1 MPKRLRRLAV
11 LFPDTHPANRTMLT
25 AIGEGFAQQGVEV
38 FGGLGLRD
46 EERLVGFLRETRPDA
61 VFDVNRCRDQI
72 PFLPRTIRH
81 ICWMIDAGNR
91 PLAEIRGSEL
101 TYFFG
106 ANWLR
111 QYPHRHE
118 AQVGW
123 LPPGFCPRSYRPGLL
138 PLRCD
143 LLFAGHIP
151 RPWTE
156 AERARPV
163 FRQGQRE
170 IVFGQLVDLVDRAW
184 DGANHANFANDQYFE
199 WALSL
204 LDQAEDIRLDRR
216 QAQPL
221 FYDIACRLMRGLGRR
236 RLLDLAVASQRS
248 LVLYGSENFR
258 LYPAYA
264 PAYQRFVETAAELAA
279 LYQSAGLTLHD
290 GVGVHF
296 RTFDCMG
303 AGGLICYARS
313 PDDDVFGG
321 INTCFE
327 PDLHYVSVTPQTFSD
342 QVERYLS
349 DEGARRRLAD
359 AAARRVHRDHTWAKR
374 TEQILA
380 DLDRL

>member
-1 MPKRLRRLAV
+1 MRKRLGRLVV
-11 LFPDTHPANRTMLT
+11 LFPDAQPANGTMLA
-25 AIGEGFAQQGVEV
+25 AIRQGFAEQGVKV

-61 VFDVNRCRDQI
+61 VLDINRCRDQI
-72 PFLPRTIRH
+72 PFLPAGIRH
-81 ICWMIDAGNR
+81 ICWMIDPGAC

-118 AQVGW
+118 GQAGW
-123 LPPGFCPRSYRPGLL
+123 LPPGFCPRSYQPGLL
-138 PLRCD
+138 PLRWD
-143 LLFAGHIP
+143 LLFAGDIP
-151 RPWTE
+151 QPWTG

-163 FRQGQRE
+163 SCQGQRE
-170 IVFGQLVDLVDRAW
+170 ILFGELVDLVDRNW
-184 DGANHANFANDQYFE
+184 DSAEHANFANDQYFE

-204 LDQAEDIRLDRR
+204 LDQAEGIRLDRL

-221 FYDIACRLMRGLGRR
+221 FYDIACRLMQGLSRR
-236 RLLDLAVASQRS
+236 RLLDRAVASKRS

-258 LYPAYA
+258 RYPAYA
-264 PAYQRFVETAAELAA
+264 SAYQRFIAAPTELAA
-279 LYQSAGLTLHD
+279 LYQSARLTLHD

-303 AGGLICYARS
+303 AGGVICYARS
-313 PDDDVFGG
+313 PDDDLFGG

-327 PDLHYVSVTPQTFSD
+327 PGVHYVSVTPETFSD
-342 QVERYLS
+342 QLGRYLA
-349 DEGARRRLAD
+349 DERARRRLAE
-359 AAARRVHRDHTWAKR
+359 AASRRVHRDHTWATR
-374 TEQILA
+374 TKKILT
-380 DLDRL
+380 DLETA